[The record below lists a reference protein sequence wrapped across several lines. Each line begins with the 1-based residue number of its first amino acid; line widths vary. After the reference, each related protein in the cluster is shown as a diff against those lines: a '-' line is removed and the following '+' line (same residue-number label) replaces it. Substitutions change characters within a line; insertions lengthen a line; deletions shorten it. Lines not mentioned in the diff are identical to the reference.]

1 MLLALAA
8 IKGNSV
14 WDVVAMCSR
23 VTFHCKGEEENY
35 MPIMNRYAS
44 CVHAYHNLYRYN
56 KVSILEYYLFH
67 GNIHTINSSLLFCD
81 Y

>member
-1 MLLALAA
+1 MFICLGFTAPEVSRWSVLLALAA

-35 MPIMNRYAS
+35 MPIMIRYAS
-44 CVHAYHNLYRYN
+44 CVHAYHNLYMQ
-56 KVSILEYYLFH
+56 IQ
-67 GNIHTINSSLLFCD
+67 
-81 Y
+81 